1 MSSPSELYTDFVARC
16 GGIKPIRRILV
27 ANNGMAATKF
37 ILSVRNW
44 LFESFG
50 DDRLVHIIAMAT
62 AEDIKANAAH
72 LHAADSFFEVPGG
85 PNFNNYANVSVIVSM
100 ASLHEADAVWPGWGH
115 ASENPALPRTLEEL
129 GITFIGPSD
138 NSMFLLGDKIAS
150 TIIAQSAT
158 VPCVSWSGS
167 GVTVEADGTG
177 QVQVPDDVFARACVN
192 SAEEALAVAESVGY
206 PVMIKA
212 SEGGGGKGV
221 RKAMR
226 KEDIEGMYRQV
237 VDEVKGSP
245 VFLMRLCNRARHV
258 EIQLLSDK
266 HKNVAVLSVRRH
278 ARHRT
283 PPAARPAARIDH
295 AAHRPAARPSAGP
308 RLLDAAPVPEDRR
321 GRAAD
326 LGRPRDDGADGTGG
340 GAARADGRVHARGDG
355 GVPVHGGHPGVL
367 LPRAQPAAAGD
378 LGHAPHPIPPLP
390 HLTPH
395 SRVCRSSTR

>member
-1 MSSPSELYTDFVARC
+1 MALASCKQYEQFVTSA
-16 GGIKPIRRILV
+16 GGIRPIRRILV

-37 ILSVRNW
+37 ILSIRNW

-62 AEDIKANAAH
+62 PEDIKANAAH

-167 GVTVEADGTG
+167 GVTVEADGQG
-177 QVQVPDDVFARACVN
+177 RPRYDDVFARACVN

-266 HKNVAVLSVRRH
+266 HKNVAVLSVDAARRR
-278 ARHRT
+278 ARYTAR
-283 PPAARPAARIDH
+283 PPAARRAD
-295 AAHRPAARPSAGP
+295 RPRRSPPGRPSLRRAATARCSAASRRSSRKGRRSRWRP
-308 RLLDAAPVPEDRR
+308 RPWCRWNWRRR
-321 GRAAD
+321 G
-326 LGRPRDDGADGTGG
+326 
-340 GAARADGRVHARGDG
+340 
-355 GVPVHGGHPGVL
+355 
-367 LPRAQPAAAGD
+367 
-378 LGHAPHPIPPLP
+378 
-390 HLTPH
+390 
-395 SRVCRSSTR
+395 SR

>member
-1 MSSPSELYTDFVARC
+1 MRRLEEHQHCATAHGGSTHARVVSSMSGSPLEQYEQFVTSA
-16 GGIKPIRRILV
+16 GGIRPIRRILV
-27 ANNGMAATKF
+27 ANNGMGATKF
-37 ILSVRNW
+37 ILSIRNW

-150 TIIAQSAT
+150 TIIAQSAA

-278 ARHRT
+278 ARPRPR
-283 PPAARPAARIDH
+283 PPARCAARRAD
-295 AAHRPAARPSAGP
+295 RPRRSPPDRPSLRRAATARCSAGSRRSSRKGRRSRSRP
-308 RLLDAAPVPEDRR
+308 KPWCRWNWRRR
-321 GRAAD
+321 G
-326 LGRPRDDGADGTGG
+326 
-340 GAARADGRVHARGDG
+340 
-355 GVPVHGGHPGVL
+355 
-367 LPRAQPAAAGD
+367 
-378 LGHAPHPIPPLP
+378 
-390 HLTPH
+390 
-395 SRVCRSSTR
+395 SR

>member
-1 MSSPSELYTDFVARC
+1 MSGSPLEQYEQFVTSA
-16 GGIKPIRRILV
+16 GGIRPIRRILV
-27 ANNGMAATKF
+27 ANNGMGATKF
-37 ILSVRNW
+37 ILSIRNW

-62 AEDIKANAAH
+62 PEDIKANAAH

-150 TIIAQSAT
+150 TIIAQSAA

-278 ARHRT
+278 ARHRAR
-283 PPAARPAARIDH
+283 PPARC
-295 AAHRPAARPSAGP
+295 AAHRADRPRRSPPDRPSLCRAATARCSAASRRSSRKGRRSRSRP
-308 RLLDAAPVPEDRR
+308 RRWCRWNWRRR
-321 GRAAD
+321 G
-326 LGRPRDDGADGTGG
+326 
-340 GAARADGRVHARGDG
+340 
-355 GVPVHGGHPGVL
+355 
-367 LPRAQPAAAGD
+367 
-378 LGHAPHPIPPLP
+378 
-390 HLTPH
+390 
-395 SRVCRSSTR
+395 SR